1 MVVILICWII
11 TGVCF
16 VINLF
21 LINASSAGFPCAI
34 FSAVTFLI
42 CTADVLIDFYNGE

>member
-11 TGVCF
+11 TGVGF

-21 LINASSAGFPCAI
+21 LINASSVGFPCAI
-34 FSAVTFLI
+34 CSAVTFLI
-42 CTADVLIDFYNGE
+42 CTAIAVSNTEE

>member
-21 LINASSAGFPCAI
+21 LINASDVGFPCVI
-34 FSAVTFLI
+34 FSAVMFLI
-42 CTADVLIDFYNGE
+42 CTATVLVKFYNEE

>member
-21 LINASSAGFPCAI
+21 LINASDVGLPCAI
-34 FSAVTFLI
+34 FSAVMFLI
-42 CTADVLIDFYNGE
+42 CTTTVLGNFHNGE

>member
-1 MVVILICWII
+1 MGIILICWII

-42 CTADVLIDFYNGE
+42 CTATVLGKFYNGE

>member
-21 LINASSAGFPCAI
+21 LINASDVGLPCAI
-34 FSAVTFLI
+34 FSAIIFLI
-42 CTADVLIDFYNGE
+42 CTAIAVSNFFYGE

>member
-16 VINLF
+16 VINLL
-21 LINASSAGFPCAI
+21 LINASSVGFPCAI
-34 FSAVTFLI
+34 FSAVMFLI
-42 CTADVLIDFYNGE
+42 CTATVIGKFYNGE

>member
-21 LINASSAGFPCAI
+21 CINSSSIGFPGVM
-34 FSAVTFLI
+34 FSAIVFLI
-42 CTADVLIDFYNGE
+42 CTAIAVSNFFYGE